1 MRLVI
6 SLIGYLIEVRF
17 LYWCAMAVL
26 PAAANDTLATLGAG
40 GLVPAKSTQISM
52 EREDLQISM
61 HQVTVRYLFRNHS
74 AQDVEATVAFPLPEL
89 EGGTVEHVPLQLPHR
104 SQVNFVDF
112 AVTVGGKAV
121 AVQTEVRALHDG
133 RDITDRLRA
142 AGLPVSVIDEH
153 FGEAVRKLSAAQ
165 RRQFE
170 KDELV
175 VSDDGGSR
183 YWPNWKTKVQFY
195 WTQRF
200 PARGTVEVQHQY
212 RPVVGGSY
220 LTAADDGASRIKP
233 YCGGPEIVPQIL
245 AVKKRHPLKNPDEPA
260 LYEKQIQYILT
271 TANNWSGPIADFKLT
286 VIADSPDDIV
296 LTCLLGLKRLGPT
309 RYELVRN
316 NFRPVRD
323 LDLLILHAGR

>member
-1 MRLVI
+1 
-6 SLIGYLIEVRF
+6 
-17 LYWCAMAVL
+17 
-26 PAAANDTLATLGAG
+26 
-40 GLVPAKSTQISM
+40 
-52 EREDLQISM
+52 
-61 HQVTVRYLFRNHS
+61 
-74 AQDVEATVAFPLPEL
+74 
-89 EGGTVEHVPLQLPHR
+89 
-104 SQVNFVDF
+104 
-112 AVTVGGKAV
+112 
-121 AVQTEVRALHDG
+121 
-133 RDITDRLRA
+133 
-142 AGLPVSVIDEH
+142 
-153 FGEAVRKLSAAQ
+153 
-165 RRQFE
+165 
-170 KDELV
+170 
-175 VSDDGGSR
+175 
-183 YWPNWKTKVQFY
+183 
-195 WTQRF
+195 
-200 PARGTVEVQHQY
+200 VEVQHQY

-245 AVKKRHPLKNPDEPA
+245 AVKKRHPVKNPDEPA